1 MRKVKCQ
8 LNEPPFYQ
16 CCCVCESQRKVLD
29 EVSDKFKGK
38 YVCTIFFEMA
48 KDDEEKP
55 VLECSKHSCGCEMW
69 HDIRKG

>member
-16 CCCVCESQRKVLD
+16 CCCVCESNLTVMNDYKKTG
-29 EVSDKFKGK
+29 E
-38 YVCTIFFEMA
+38 YVCIVFYEM
-48 KDDEEKP
+48 EK
-55 VLECSKHSCGCEMW
+55 ENSKNAYAIKNTKHSCGCEMW